1 MKKQKMSEYHSKI
14 IKNDCKLVFYSCNIL
29 IKQEIQK
36 RLVVTYVKVKDISAP
51 MTRSFTGLY
60 PRDRERMEIVK

>member
-1 MKKQKMSEYHSKI
+1 MKKQKNERISL
-14 IKNDCKLVFYSCNIL
+14 KNYKKRLQTRFLLCIIL